1 MRDSCRNI
9 VARLL
14 LLMGTRSKVRDVV
27 WKTMDDESDEAAE
40 EIEKRLRDPGGK
52 PWAAV
57 GALNFPLSEFV
68 WWM

>member
-1 MRDSCRNI
+1 
-9 VARLL
+9 
-14 LLMGTRSKVRDVV
+14 MGTRSKVRDVV

-40 EIEKRLRDPGGK
+40 EIEKRMHDLGGK